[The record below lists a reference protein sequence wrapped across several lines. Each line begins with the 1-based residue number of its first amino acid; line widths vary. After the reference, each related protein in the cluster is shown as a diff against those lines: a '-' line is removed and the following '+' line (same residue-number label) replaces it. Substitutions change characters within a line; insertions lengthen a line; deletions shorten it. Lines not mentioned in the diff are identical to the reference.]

1 MKHGNDNMRIFLSVL
16 VLIFSFQSWAKAND
30 ISDFEIEGIS
40 IGDSLLDIFRKN
52 EIDSIDPT
60 YYPNSKKFH
69 DVPIVSSIFKNY
81 DQITFGLK
89 ADDGRYIIYSIA
101 GQLYYEN
108 NFKGCMK
115 KKREITNE
123 LSSLFSEQE
132 RFDYTSYFS
141 EIDDG
146 KSFSEVT
153 DFQFKDKSVI
163 RIYCT
168 DWTLETE
175 KKRGFFDMLA
185 IDATS
190 KEYIKWLDNEAY

>member
-1 MKHGNDNMRIFLSVL
+1 MKKIILILLFLL
-16 VLIFSFQSWAKAND
+16 NLQSLTKAED
-30 ISDFEIEGIS
+30 ISEFEIEGIS
-40 IGDSLLDIFRKN
+40 IGDSLLDIFSKK
-52 EIDSIDPT
+52 EIDSIEPT
-60 YYPNSKKFH
+60 YYPSSKKFY
-69 DVPIVSSIFKNY
+69 DLAIISSIFNIY

-89 ADDGRYIIYSIA
+89 KNDERYIIYSLA

-108 NFKGCMK
+108 DFDNCIK
-115 KKREITNE
+115 KKKEIIKD

-132 RFDYTSYFS
+132 RFDYTHTFS

-153 DFQFKDKSVI
+153 DFEFKDKSVL

-168 DWTLETE
+168 NWTLETE

-190 KEYIKWLDNEAY
+190 EDYIKWLDNEAYK

>member
-1 MKHGNDNMRIFLSVL
+1 MKKIIIILLFLL
-16 VLIFSFQSWAKAND
+16 NLQSLSRADD
-30 ISDFEIEGIS
+30 ISDFEIEGMS
-40 IGDSLLDIFRKN
+40 IGDSLLDIFSKK
-52 EIDSIDPT
+52 EIDSIEPT

-69 DVPIVSSIFKNY
+69 DVPVISSQFKNY

-89 ADDGRYIIYSIA
+89 KNDERYIIYSLA
-101 GQLYYEN
+101 GQLYFEN
-108 NFKGCMK
+108 DFDNCIK
-115 KKREITNE
+115 KKKEIIKD
-123 LSSLFSEQE
+123 LSSLFSKQE
-132 RFDYTSYFS
+132 RHDYTHTFG

-153 DFQFKDKSVI
+153 DFEFKDKSLL

-168 DWTLETE
+168 NWTLETE

-190 KEYIKWLDNEAY
+190 EKYMKWLDNEAYK